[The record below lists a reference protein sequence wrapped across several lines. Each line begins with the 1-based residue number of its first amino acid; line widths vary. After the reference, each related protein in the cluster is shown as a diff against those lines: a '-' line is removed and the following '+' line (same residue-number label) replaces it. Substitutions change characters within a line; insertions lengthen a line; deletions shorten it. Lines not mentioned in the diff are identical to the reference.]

1 MARLPRFP
9 AEAPAKGK
17 DLNLILSI
25 LDTGGVIDL
34 SSVTASTSTGDG
46 LSPTVPNVSGSIS
59 PQPGGI
65 GAPVTPRG
73 FFGSYGID
81 NYAQAHT
88 AFVVLSWT
96 PNPVSDFVSRYDIY
110 YHKGSDPTLYN
121 LSVSGDVHSCRVNNL
136 FPGNSYSFA
145 MQAHDASN
153 RASSWT
159 PEIIINISQD
169 TDPPAVPT
177 GLTATGTDGGVYLTW
192 TEVGPEGLSN
202 DLKEYQIAVS
212 TDGGVTY
219 PLIET
224 IGPGNSFFYT
234 PTTSNQ
240 GTVFFKIATVDWTGN
255 VSAYTSPVSA
265 AVGTIL
271 GPITI
276 NPGGLTVTTGDVT
289 ITAGNLKFGAASAK
303 IIPGATSILFRNT
316 GDSASNIAITDA
328 GAVTFRA
335 GLSGITTL
343 AMTGALTGATTGAF
357 SGLLTAG
364 SETLAG
370 ALSIPPV
377 AAGTVAPTSYGSV
390 PVKIDEKTPTTGGTT
405 TFSSIPGGFRHLL
418 IEGVVS
424 SDTAATVQEMGL
436 QFNGDTTSGNYMDQ
450 RLNSRGAVT
459 TSQESGVTARAS
471 IRNWYITAAT
481 AFGSG
486 GPGTFRIWIPLYADS
501 FFFKTARIDSFSYFN
516 TTFQSAGAI
525 NLDTIFG
532 VWNSGSA
539 ITSVTVFAQA
549 GNFINHSVITLY
561 GIP

>member
-121 LSVSGDVHSCRVNNL
+121 LSVGGDVASCRVNNL

-177 GLTATGTDGGVYLTW
+177 GLTATGFVKSIFLTW
-192 TEVGPEGLSN
+192 TEVGLEGLSN
-202 DLKEYQIAVS
+202 DLKQYQIQID
-212 TDGGVTY
+212 TDPAFGTAPFIATV
-219 PLIET
+219 
-224 IGPGNSFFYT
+224 GPGNCLYYPYATS
-234 PTTSNQ
+234 TTLLYARIRTS
-240 GTVFFKIATVDWTGN
+240 DWTGN
-255 VSAYTSPVSA
+255 VSAWSA
-265 AVGTIL
+265 NV
-271 GPITI
+271 
-276 NPGGLTVTTGDVT
+276 N
-289 ITAGNLKFGAASAK
+289 
-303 IIPGATSILFRNT
+303 
-316 GDSASNIAITDA
+316 
-328 GAVTFRA
+328 
-335 GLSGITTL
+335 
-343 AMTGALTGATTGAF
+343 ATTG
-357 SGLLTAG
+357 
-364 SETLAG
+364 
-370 ALSIPPV
+370 
-377 AAGTVAPTSYGSV
+377 
-390 PVKIDEKTPTTGGTT
+390 
-405 TFSSIPGGFRHLL
+405 
-418 IEGVVS
+418 
-424 SDTAATVQEMGL
+424 
-436 QFNGDTTSGNYMDQ
+436 
-450 RLNSRGAVT
+450 
-459 TSQESGVTARAS
+459 
-471 IRNWYITAAT
+471 
-481 AFGSG
+481 
-486 GPGTFRIWIPLYADS
+486 
-501 FFFKTARIDSFSYFN
+501 
-516 TTFQSAGAI
+516 
-525 NLDTIFG
+525 
-532 VWNSGSA
+532 
-539 ITSVTVFAQA
+539 
-549 GNFINHSVITLY
+549 
-561 GIP
+561 